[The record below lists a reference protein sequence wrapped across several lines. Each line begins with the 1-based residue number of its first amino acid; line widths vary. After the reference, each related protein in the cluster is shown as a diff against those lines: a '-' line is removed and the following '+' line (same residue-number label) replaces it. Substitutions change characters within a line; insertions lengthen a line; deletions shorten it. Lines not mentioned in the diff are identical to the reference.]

1 MQFSEKFFFNN
12 LDWIS
17 SEDILSEL
25 PLQIKGSDIDKKFK
39 KGETVVVGDSLYN
52 YYLYVDDLVTMGSPS
67 PLDYVSLLIEKII
80 INKRK
85 KDLIN
90 DIEFNLLQKA
100 MINNNFEI
108 YE

>member
-12 LDWIS
+12 LDWIN

-25 PLQIKGSDIDKKFK
+25 PSQITESDIDKKFK
-39 KGETVVVGDSLYN
+39 KGKIVIVEDSLYN
-52 YYLYVDDLVTMGSPS
+52 YYLYIDDLEKMGSPS

-90 DIEFNLLQKA
+90 NIEFNLLQKA

>member
-1 MQFSEKFFFNN
+1 
-12 LDWIS
+12 
-17 SEDILSEL
+17 
-25 PLQIKGSDIDKKFK
+25 
-39 KGETVVVGDSLYN
+39 
-52 YYLYVDDLVTMGSPS
+52 MGSPS
-67 PLDYVSLLIEKII
+67 PLDYVSLLIKKII